1 MSFRRPLLLAAPSA
15 LMAALV
21 GGLAL
26 ATPASA
32 AVGSILDDDLLEL
45 AQATPPA
52 TPPAAGPERRDRMAN
67 FNPKAFCLDRVARRA
82 GNRTYL
88 KIKLDLKADQV
99 AAWDA
104 FAKASDAADVK
115 DTARCNALPSEMK
128 ERPSYVDRLG
138 MEEAYMK
145 SRVERIEAVKPS
157 LTALYETLSPEQKAV
172 LDRPRPMG
180 GMRGHRHGG
189 PR

>member
-1 MSFRRPLLLAAPSA
+1 MSARPLLLAAP
-15 LMAALV
+15 AALAAC
-21 GGLAL
+21 LLL

-32 AVGSILDDDLLEL
+32 AFGGLLDDDALEL

-52 TPPAAGPERRDRMAN
+52 APQAAGADRRDRPA

-88 KIKLDLKADQV
+88 KLRLELTPEQMT
-99 AAWDA
+99 AWNA
-104 FAKASDAADVK
+104 FAKASDDADVK
-115 DTARCNALPSEMK
+115 DTARCNALPTEMK
-128 ERPSYVDRLG
+128 DRPSYVERLTL
-138 MEEAYMK
+138 EETYMK
-145 SRVERIEAVKPS
+145 ARIERIDAVKPS
-157 LTALYETLSPEQKAV
+157 LVALYDTLSPEQKAV

-180 GMRGHRHGG
+180 GMMGHRHHR

>member
-1 MSFRRPLLLAAPSA
+1 MSFRRPLLLATPSA
-15 LMAALV
+15 LIAALMA
-21 GGLAL
+21 GLVL

-32 AVGSILDDDLLEL
+32 AVGSVLDDDLLEL

-52 TPPAAGPERRDRMAN
+52 PPAAGPDRRDRAA

-88 KIKLDLKADQV
+88 KIKLDLKPDQMT
-99 AAWDA
+99 AWDA

-128 ERPSYVDRLG
+128 ERPNYVDRLG

-145 SRVERIEAVKPS
+145 ARVERIEAVKPS
-157 LTALYETLSPEQKAV
+157 LVALYNTLSPEQKAS

-180 GMRGHRHGG
+180 GMMGHHRGG
-189 PR
+189 PGPR

>member
-1 MSFRRPLLLAAPSA
+1 MSFRPLLLAAP
-15 LMAALV
+15 AALIA
-21 GGLAL
+21 GLML
-26 ATPASA
+26 AMPASA
-32 AVGSILDDDLLEL
+32 AVGSVLDHDLLEL
-45 AQATPPA
+45 AQATPP
-52 TPPAAGPERRDRMAN
+52 PPAAAGTDRRDRMAN

-88 KIKLDLKADQV
+88 KIKLDLKPEQMT
-99 AAWDA
+99 AWDA

-128 ERPSYVDRLG
+128 ERPNYVDRLT
-138 MEEAYMK
+138 MEETYMK
-145 SRVERIEAVKPS
+145 ARVERIEAVKPS
-157 LTALYETLSPEQKAV
+157 LTALYNTLSPEQKAA

-180 GMRGHRHGG
+180 GMMGRHHGGG

>member
-1 MSFRRPLLLAAPSA
+1 MFLRPLLLAAPTA
-15 LMAALV
+15 LAACLV
-21 GGLAL
+21 L

-32 AVGSILDDDLLEL
+32 AFGGILDDDDALEL

-52 TPPAAGPERRDRMAN
+52 PPAAGPERRERPA

-88 KIKLDLKADQV
+88 KIRLDLKPEQMT
-99 AAWDA
+99 AWNA
-104 FAKASDAADVK
+104 FAKASDDADVK
-115 DTARCNALPSEMK
+115 DTARCNALPTEMK
-128 ERPSYVDRLG
+128 DRPTYVDRLNV
-138 MEEAYMK
+138 EETYMK
-145 SRVERIEAVKPS
+145 ARIERIEAVKPT
-157 LTALYETLSPEQKAV
+157 LVALYDTLSPDQKAV

-180 GMRGHRHGG
+180 GMMGHHRHG

>member
-1 MSFRRPLLLAAPSA
+1 MSFRPLLLAAPPV
-15 LMAALV
+15 LMAALMA
-21 GGLAL
+21 GLVL

-32 AVGSILDDDLLEL
+32 AVGSVLDDDLLEL

-52 TPPAAGPERRDRMAN
+52 PPAAGTDRRDRMAN
-67 FNPKAFCLDRVARRA
+67 FNPQAFCLDRVARRA

-115 DTARCNALPSEMK
+115 DTARCNALPSDMK
-128 ERPSYVDRLG
+128 ERPNYVDRLG
-138 MEEAYMK
+138 MEETYMK
-145 SRVERIEAVKPS
+145 ARVERIEAVKPS
-157 LTALYETLSPEQKAV
+157 LTALYNTLSPEQKAV

>member
-1 MSFRRPLLLAAPSA
+1 MSFRRPLLLAAPPG
-15 LMAALV
+15 LVAALIA
-21 GGLAL
+21 GLLL
-26 ATPASA
+26 AMPASA
-32 AVGSILDDDLLEL
+32 AVGGVLDDDLLEL

-52 TPPAAGPERRDRMAN
+52 PPTAGPDRRDRMAN
-67 FNPKAFCLDRVARRA
+67 FDPKALCLDRVARRA

-88 KIKLDLKADQV
+88 KIKLDLKPDQV
-99 AAWDA
+99 TAWDA

-115 DTARCNALPSEMK
+115 DTARCNTLPSEMK
-128 ERPSYVDRLG
+128 DRPNYVDRLG

-145 SRVERIEAVKPS
+145 ARVERIEAVKPS
-157 LTALYETLSPEQKAV
+157 LTALYNTLSPEQKVV

-180 GMRGHRHGG
+180 GMKGHRHGG